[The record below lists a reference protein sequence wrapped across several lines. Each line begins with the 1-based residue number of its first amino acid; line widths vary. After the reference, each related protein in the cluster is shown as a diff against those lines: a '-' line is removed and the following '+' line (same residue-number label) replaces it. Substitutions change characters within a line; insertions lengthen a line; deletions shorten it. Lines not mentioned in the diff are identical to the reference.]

1 MPLYRPAATLLAC
14 LVLPAAT
21 AATISAPNRT
31 PGEPESPVALSAFT
45 VSSSRD
51 VGYTATNTLAGTRL
65 NTSLQDIGTAISVV
79 TRELLDDLAATSSGS
94 LLPYTVGTEIGGPEG
109 NFAGGSISG
118 GRADQTA
125 ARTNPERNQRIRGL
139 AAAELTRDYFLTDIP
154 FDAYNTES
162 VTINRGPNALLF
174 GIGSPGGVINNTT
187 LLPQLGRN
195 SREVRVQLGL
205 RGSHRQSLDVNQV
218 LRPGRLAVRIAAL
231 NELTEYQQRP
241 AYERDQR
248 WFGAVTAV
256 LAENRGHPL
265 LGPTTL
271 RANAEYGEIVAN
283 PPNPIPPGD
292 AFSTWWRLPPTTVR
306 DYTGGTL
313 PAYWANGTFV
323 PRYTLNN
330 RTTQAAA
337 APTPVVQNY
346 FLQLALIY
354 AQPGRPNPGLTDPAF
369 ANLSGGQGR
378 ILWTGV
384 PGRIRVDAWATQH
397 ALNGLVGFDNPVI
410 QDRRVFD
417 YYNLLFTGETN
428 RTTRNF
434 RTGTATLEQSLWRG
448 RAGLELTYDHQRHR
462 SANRLPFSGLNGDVS
477 IDISQFLGNDQPNP
491 NLGRPSFFI
500 DTQNEGERRTEHDT
514 ARATA
519 FVTLDGRDLFGR
531 GRAGFW
537 FGRHTLTGLWLDST
551 TKSHART
558 HGTAWVSE
566 TVDLTGLLTNTIDQ
580 FRRQVTSVVYVGSS
594 LLNTAS
600 AADVRLQPIDVQLA
614 RPGDRHTL
622 FFFDPATRSVRSAE
636 MIATRYLASG
646 NLGRREIGSSAASLQ
661 SHWLGN
667 HVVTLAGV
675 RRDEQRVFERVNLDN
690 DADPLT
696 SDRLPTGEFDPRA
709 IRLQA
714 QPSDVSRGDTLTWS
728 VVGRYPRELL
738 GPLPLGADLRLFA
751 NRSEN
756 FNPVGARRSVYNELL
771 APPGATT
778 KEYGFMLELF
788 GGRVSARVNR
798 FETAGQGFTN
808 AALQGAVNAAL
819 NQVETLSLQRM
830 LDAQTQGLSL
840 AEVGLTQAGVGS
852 YAQAFQEIINFL
864 PEPTRSIRN
873 LRIVEANGVRR
884 IQSNPIV
891 GAATTTD
898 FVAKGWELDLTANP
912 ARGLRVMFNVA
923 RQETVKSNL
932 GPEFR
937 RFVAEMLANI
947 DRSPLRGVRDS
958 PVLGTTPT
966 YRSRFVANV
975 VTPLNAELTQEG
987 TASLEQRKWRAN
999 LVVSHDFQGRL
1010 RGWGAGAGAR
1020 WQSGV
1025 ATGYVNVVDA
1035 EGIVRPDL
1043 SRPFVS
1049 GPELNGDCW
1058 LSYRFRLAAGRV
1070 QWKTQLNFR
1079 NVIGAGDPIT
1089 VRTNPDGVPA
1099 IVRAPPERLCYL
1111 TNTVQF

>member
-1 MPLYRPAATLLAC
+1 MKSRLMSLLA
-14 LVLPAAT
+14 VLT
-21 AATISAPNRT
+21 AATVPAQTQTASPGAGT
-31 PGEPESPVALSAFT
+31 PAEVPVALSAFT
-45 VSSSRD
+45 VTGTRD

-65 NTSLQDIGTAISVV
+65 NTPLLDIGTAISVIN
-79 TRELLDDLAATSSGS
+79 RELLDDLAATHSGA
-94 LLPYTVGTEIGGPEG
+94 LLPYTVGTEVGGTEG
-109 NFAGGSISG
+109 NFAGGVISG

-125 ARTNPERNQRIRGL
+125 ARISPERNQRVRGL

-154 FDAYNTES
+154 FDSYNTES

-174 GIGSPGGVINNTT
+174 GIGSPGGVINHATI
-187 LLPQLGRN
+187 LPQLGQR
-195 SREVRVQLGL
+195 SHEVRLQIGQ
-205 RGSHRQSLDVNQV
+205 RGSHRETVDLNLPLVP
-218 LRPGRLAVRIAAL
+218 RRLAVRLASL
-231 NELTEYQQRP
+231 NELTEYRQRP

-256 LAENRGHPL
+256 LAENRQSPV
-265 LGPTTL
+265 LGPTTV

-292 AFSTWWRLPPTTVR
+292 AFSTWWELPPTSIR
-306 DYTGGTL
+306 NFTGGTL

-323 PRYTLNN
+323 PRYTINN

-337 APTPVVQNY
+337 APTPIVQNY

-354 AQPGRPNPGLTDPAF
+354 SQPGRPNPGLADPAF

-410 QDRRVFD
+410 QDRRIFD

-434 RTGTATLEQSLWRG
+434 RTGTFTVEQSLWRG
-448 RAGLELTYDHQRHR
+448 RAGIELTYDHQRHR
-462 SANRLPFSGLNGDVS
+462 NASRMPFSGLSGDVS

-500 DTQNEGERRTEHDT
+500 DTQNENERRTENDT

-519 FVTLDGRDLFGR
+519 FATLDGRDLFRGGR
-531 GRAGFW
+531 GAFW
-537 FGRHTLTGLWLDST
+537 FGRHVFTGLWSDSVYKT
-551 TKSHART
+551 FART
-558 HGTAWVSE
+558 YGTAWVGE
-566 TVDLTGLLTNTIDQ
+566 TVDLANLLTNSIDQ
-580 FRRQVTSVVYVGSS
+580 FRRQVTSVVYVGPS
-594 LLNTAS
+594 LLGA
-600 AADVRLQPIDVQLA
+600 AGPADVRLQPIDVKLA
-614 RPGDRHTL
+614 QPGDRHSL
-622 FFFDPATRSVRSAE
+622 FYFDPATRSVRTSD
-636 MIATRYLASG
+636 MVATRYLASA
-646 NLGRREIGSSAASLQ
+646 NLGRREIKSSAASVQ
-661 SHWLGN
+661 SYWLGS
-667 HVVTLAGV
+667 HVITLAGL
-675 RRDEQRVFERVNLDN
+675 RRDEQRVFERVNYDN
-690 DADPLT
+690 DADPST
-696 SDRLPTGEFDPRA
+696 SDRLPSGEFNPQA
-709 IRLQA
+709 VRLQSSPA
-714 QPSDVSRGDTLTWS
+714 DVSRGDTLTWS
-728 VVGRYPRELL
+728 VVGR
-738 GPLPLGADLRLFA
+738 LPSRLRARWLKDTDLRLFV

-771 APPGATT
+771 DPPGAST
-778 KEYGFMLELF
+778 KEYGFMAELF
-788 GGRVSARVNR
+788 GGRVSARLNR
-798 FETAGQGFTN
+798 FETAGEGFTN
-808 AALQGAVNAAL
+808 AALQGAVNSAI

-840 AEVGLTQAGVGS
+840 AEVGLAQVGVTS
-852 YAQAFQEIINFL
+852 YDQAFREIINFL
-864 PEPTRSIRN
+864 PEPTRTVRN
-873 LRIVEANGVRR
+873 LRIVDVNGIRR

-891 GAATTTD
+891 GAATTTS

-912 ARGLRVMFNVA
+912 VRGLRVMANVA
-923 RQETVKSNL
+923 RQETVKSDI

-947 DRSPLRGVRDS
+947 DKSPLRGVRDS
-958 PVLGTTPT
+958 PILGTTPT

-975 VTPLNAELTQEG
+975 VTPLNAELTNEG

-999 LVVSHDFQGRL
+999 LVASYDFRERL
-1010 RGWGAGAGAR
+1010 KGWGVGAGAR

-1035 EGIVRPDL
+1035 DGIVKPDL
-1043 SRPFVS
+1043 ARPFVS
-1049 GPELNGDCW
+1049 GPELNGDFW
-1058 LSYRFRLAAGRV
+1058 ISYRFTLWNGRLR
-1070 QWKTQLNFR
+1070 WKTQLNLR
-1079 NVIGAGDPIT
+1079 NLVGSRDPIT

-1099 IVRAPPERLCYL
+1099 IVRAPPERLGFL
-1111 TNTVQF
+1111 TNTIQF